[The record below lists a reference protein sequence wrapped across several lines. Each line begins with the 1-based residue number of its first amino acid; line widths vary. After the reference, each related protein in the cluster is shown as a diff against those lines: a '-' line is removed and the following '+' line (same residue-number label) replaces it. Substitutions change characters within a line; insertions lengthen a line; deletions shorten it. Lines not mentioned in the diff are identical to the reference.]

1 MSLDKFGL
9 QSNNGKQI
17 DLQNLKEL
25 KKSDLGN
32 NNALIQLFNIFDTKK
47 ADGTA
52 GSDGVLNKSELIS
65 LFNTF
70 NAGANSSKGMSKSVF
85 ELNEAEEYL
94 NTTKT
99 TSDKTLSEI
108 GVKAADLFE
117 FLSKLTQNS
126 NTPVNVNNV
135 ANDVHL
141 TEEQAQ
147 EEVISTISEDTAN
160 ARTLLMKQDNGHIS
174 QLYNKAKELFDSD
187 LSLSNVEE
195 AFMLQ
200 EECLEN
206 LSKAKEGKLS
216 KREYF
221 LQNREHLKT
230 MMKRRLFRKD
240 ENTGL
245 DFLDN
250 NRGKMSKQ
258 EFAKFMEDYI
268 NEKINEID
276 RLDSLN
282 KIQHSLLTMGASGVN
297 NVLKKYQKAA
307 QNKQITDFS
316 VESKSAK
323 LPSKTSAIPQKYNT
337 TEPMTFKEVF
347 EIERNQEYSKD
358 RVEAYI
364 SQKQKTDFAVGAY
377 NKYQSF
383 KMNSSEILNDYTK
396 SVAGTYAFGGMAAG
410 VQPNPEKQ
418 MQKVLEAFESYY
430 ANPIDPN
437 SARNEIE
444 ALIKDNKLPISV
456 IQVSDGKLS
465 LDLSKLKTDV
475 EKNNV
480 LNKLLKLE
488 DTKLEAKLKT
498 TLGGEVDEM
507 LEMFST
513 TTQIAFTNAYGHDFT
528 NELVQEMSD
537 DNKTVIQRYT
547 GNASQIGMGLTVVGG
562 VLCFTPL
569 AGVGA
574 AMVGVGNTMAI
585 GGMVAESAL
594 GFEEALSRSNLNLE
608 EIKEL
613 SKTLVMN
620 AGGFVVGYKAGQTG
634 MKAFNKLID
643 KKLAEV
649 FKTEMANG
657 NRAEALKQVF
667 SNPEYLKNFMQAA
680 GVKLSADFMI
690 SYAGDLAMMGIL
702 DTNDDWKSLLQS
714 NLIGIMTSMGGD
726 LKNVADMG
734 IKGNKVKAIQSEG
747 TTNNKV
753 QELADLHNNI
763 ESKNMDTSLSQVDL
777 IRKQYTESDV
787 MKLKS
792 ADPTVRTLEDG
803 TVVKTNNE
811 GKTIIIGKLYRKLI
825 KKANTVFASMSPKIK
840 LLNSTKK
847 EYHSQL
853 LSGLKNN
860 DGSTKYTS
868 NEIKHLLNNLP
879 QNMEIKGCDLY
890 ALMTLPEIS
899 IDNAIQILAK
909 VDSPEKL
916 KVLNLLTDLNNRT
929 ERFKNNLPVPEN
941 ELNALEIEYI
951 LTNLENSNI
960 TNLSYLFNKAINNKY
975 NRRMND
981 DCEIPLSAFLARMSF
996 NIKTDLQAN
1005 ALLTVL
1011 DNSRMP
1017 IRYDILFDSI
1027 INKLAT
1033 KEDYKFLESIMDNI
1047 DPFHDLN
1054 HIGNTF
1060 SLILEQ
1066 GKNQQTFLKYA
1077 LSAVLNS
1084 KKYKAEDIY
1093 WLIHTLTNNQNRNF
1107 SYAKLLNMLKKG
1119 VDIDDIVSLVK
1130 CENFDTNTIIGQR
1143 IFNGK
1148 YDYDMSAMYSI
1159 KCNNDFQKLALNILL
1174 DANTSK
1180 RFEALAVKDIISN
1193 IKDANSLILLAK
1205 MLKNPDLDINTI
1217 INNLKT
1223 GNYTEPTICQSSS
1236 LNPLIKSKIEQSK
1249 VKKMLGIDNTTDNQ
1263 AVAKLER
1270 YITKLAELNSTNPKR
1285 LKKILDSGLFDL
1297 IKQNKIDSS
1306 ILKNIGENTFLSNRT
1321 LADIK
1326 KIHDDEPI
1334 IKTISSNA
1342 DLTKISSYVANGEVC
1357 EFNGKLYVNEEGNA
1371 VEIKLSRENFEK
1383 LFPPLSRVSFEQ
1395 ASLGNCWLISTLDN
1409 FMDLPLGRS
1418 AIYKLFEQQGNDIL
1432 IKFPNGLNPIR
1443 FKDGEV
1449 INADMNQVVS
1459 YAEKK
1464 GDTSFKAAPIGM
1476 QMVEQAFAIH
1486 RHNKYDTNTIETD
1499 IMAYSTN
1506 IDALMKELKG
1516 GWQTEAVKEILG
1528 EDTTFD
1534 AFGLDLKNRETM
1546 KQYIQKHANDEN
1558 ILTFLATRETINGHD
1573 TSLAANYDLN
1583 GNHAYAVKGYD
1594 ETTGMVYISNPWHTS
1609 VITEVPLYE
1618 LMKYIDDVNIAYL
1631 KPSEVPVVSVVATP
1645 VGK

>member
-1 MSLDKFGL
+1 MSLDKFWL
-9 QSNNGKQI
+9 QSNNSKQI

-32 NNALIQLFNIFDTKK
+32 NNALIQLFNIFDTQK
-47 ADGTA
+47 ADGTV
-52 GSDGVLNKSELIS
+52 GSDGVLNKSELTS

-70 NAGANSSKGMSKSVF
+70 NAGANSSKGASKSVF

-126 NTPVNVNNV
+126 NATVNVNNV

-147 EEVISTISEDTAN
+147 DEVISTISDDTAN

-268 NEKINEID
+268 NQKINEID
-276 RLDSLN
+276 KLDSLN
-282 KIQHSLLTMGASGVN
+282 KFLHDLLTLTSSGVN
-297 NVLKKYQKAA
+297 RMLKNYQKAA
-307 QNKQITDFS
+307 ENKLFIAEAKS
-316 VESKSAK
+316 VH
-323 LPSKTSAIPQKYNT
+323 SKTSSIPQKYNT

-347 EIERNQEYSKD
+347 KIERNQEYSKD

-410 VQPNPEKQ
+410 DQPNPEKQ

-444 ALIKDNKLPISV
+444 TLIKDNKLPISV
-456 IQVSDGKLS
+456 IQDSDGKLS
-465 LDLSKLKTDV
+465 LDLSNLKTDT

-488 DTKLEAKLKT
+488 DSKLEAKLKT

-574 AMVGVGNTMAI
+574 AMVGIGNAMAI

-594 GFEEALSRSNLNLE
+594 GFEEALSRSNLNPE

-680 GVKLSADFMI
+680 GVKLSADFVI

-726 LKNVADMG
+726 LKDVANLG
-734 IKGNKVKAIQSEG
+734 IKGNKAKTIQKEG

-753 QELADLHNNI
+753 QELSDLRNDTELKNKEDKSSITVEKAETAKADNTPHPNPLPQGAREQNSVHVD
-763 ESKNMDTSLSQVDL
+763 KN
-777 IRKQYTESDV
+777 
-787 MKLKS
+787 
-792 ADPTVRTLEDG
+792 ADG
-803 TVVKTNNE
+803 TFNVKDGDYYWHVKNNE
-811 GKTIIIGKLYRKLI
+811 ELSFVTDYLIQRKDLSGMLIKEKVRDDGSKLI
-825 KKANTVFASMSPKIK
+825 KEVDPQTGKSVRTTKV
-840 LLNSTKK
+840 NS
-847 EYHSQL
+847 
-853 LSGLKNN
+853 
-860 DGSTKYTS
+860 DGSIEYITFYERKNGVTTKTIELYSDKAFVTDYRTS
-868 NEIKHLLNNLP
+868 NGKYQASKETEIYSNGQKDVTVYDSYGKVEEKYSIPNVELVVNKDGSYVSEENIDILMQKFGITDRNEATMLLENV
-879 QNMEIKGCDLY
+879 
-890 ALMTLPEIS
+890 
-899 IDNAIQILAK
+899 IDCGVN
-909 VDSPEKL
+909 D
-916 KVLNLLTDLNNRT
+916 
-929 ERFKNNLPVPEN
+929 RFLR
-941 ELNALEIEYI
+941 I
-951 LTNLENSNI
+951 LTNLNDTNKNI
-960 TNLSYLFNKAINNKY
+960 ILPLMKNNKTAY
-975 NRRMND
+975 IAYEVMENVNAANKD
-981 DCEIPLSAFLARMSF
+981 VLEFATKNLNIDELQLCDLSRL
-996 NIKTDLQAN
+996 TDEVN
-1005 ALLTVL
+1005 AL
-1011 DNSRMP
+1011 R
-1017 IRYDILFDSI
+1017 IL
-1027 INKLAT
+1027 NAL
-1033 KEDYKFLESIMDNI
+1033 KEGK
-1047 DPFHDLN
+1047 DLR
-1054 HIGNTF
+1054 
-1060 SLILEQ
+1060 
-1066 GKNQQTFLKYA
+1066 A
-1077 LSAVLNS
+1077 
-1084 KKYKAEDIY
+1084 
-1093 WLIHTLTNNQNRNF
+1093 
-1107 SYAKLLNMLKKG
+1107 
-1119 VDIDDIVSLVK
+1119 
-1130 CENFDTNTIIGQR
+1130 
-1143 IFNGK
+1143 
-1148 YDYDMSAMYSI
+1148 
-1159 KCNNDFQKLALNILL
+1159 
-1174 DANTSK
+1174 
-1180 RFEALAVKDIISN
+1180 
-1193 IKDANSLILLAK
+1193 
-1205 MLKNPDLDINTI
+1205 
-1217 INNLKT
+1217 
-1223 GNYTEPTICQSSS
+1223 
-1236 LNPLIKSKIEQSK
+1236 
-1249 VKKMLGIDNTTDNQ
+1249 
-1263 AVAKLER
+1263 
-1270 YITKLAELNSTNPKR
+1270 
-1285 LKKILDSGLFDL
+1285 
-1297 IKQNKIDSS
+1297 
-1306 ILKNIGENTFLSNRT
+1306 LSNRYHNLKCIYDPIMQKMDST
-1321 LADIK
+1321 NKVEFIQKEIDSFEQDLSKITNEPLKYTELFELKLQNKERYERILNSGLIEALENGTVKNVKIPRLA
-1326 KIHDDEPI
+1326 
-1334 IKTISSNA
+1334 NA
-1342 DLTKISSYVANGEVC
+1342 DLTPEIYSDLKLLKEGKSIVKEFSADIDIKEAYKATSIGDIVEVGEQMYI
-1357 EFNGKLYVNEEGNA
+1357 NDGK
-1371 VEIKLSRENFEK
+1371 KLAKWKMTKEMFLK
-1383 LFPPLSRVSFEQ
+1383 LFPPVDRFAFKQ
-1395 ASLGNCWLISTLDN
+1395 KSLGNCYLLSSISSVMRN
-1409 FMDLPLGRS
+1409 
-1418 AIYKLFEQQGNDIL
+1418 
-1432 IKFPNGLNPIR
+1432 
-1443 FKDGEV
+1443 
-1449 INADMNQVVS
+1449 
-1459 YAEKK
+1459 KK
-1464 GDTSFKAAPIGM
+1464 ASVTFYQSFKYDGKDVKVTVKAYEDYNGS
-1476 QMVEQAFAIH
+1476 QTFTNGELSNLGKKQVEACKGVQLYEHTYAKVALRKKDII
-1486 RHNKYDTNTIETD
+1486 YPNTAE
-1499 IMAYSTN
+1499 SN
-1506 IDALMKELKG
+1506 ALMQRIEG
-1516 GWQTEAVKEILG
+1516 GNSSQAVQEILG
-1528 EDTTFD
+1528 TKAINDDYAGSDLMLVSSFSIPYKINSASTVNVDLTQLNSKSIQDVLNNFKENNPNTSIALYLGDSKNIKTVID
-1534 AFGLDLKNRETM
+1534 CLVNNDDIILNFGTKHDLKLTDILK
-1546 KQYIQKHANDEN
+1546 KQ
-1558 ILTFLATRETINGHD
+1558 
-1573 TSLAANYDLN
+1573 
-1583 GNHAYAVKGYD
+1583 HAYSVCGYNKSTGTVKVVDPHNNSNIKEIHID
-1594 ETTGMVYISNPWHTS
+1594 ELSKLTDTIYITN
-1609 VITEVPLYE
+1609 LA
-1618 LMKYIDDVNIAYL
+1618 K
-1631 KPSEVPVVSVVATP
+1631 
-1645 VGK
+1645 